1 VCSKEFMAIHPRGAL
16 ATLPPSACI
25 GPIDPTTVPR
35 IMYEPTAEEKR
46 IAEAREALPHP
57 RSVLNLSEIEV
68 RIILS
73 IKWLSQV
80 IQYL

>member
-1 VCSKEFMAIHPRGAL
+1 
-16 ATLPPSACI
+16 
-25 GPIDPTTVPR
+25 
-35 IMYEPTAEEKR
+35 MYEPTAEEKR
-46 IAEAREALPHP
+46 IVEAREALPHP

-73 IKWLSQV
+73 IKRLSQV